1 MTHINKHT
9 KKPSKKLL
17 GFFVLTILV
26 HFKNV
31 NLL

>member
-1 MTHINKHT
+1 MTHTNKHT
-9 KKPSKKLL
+9 KKPNKKLL

-26 HFKNV
+26 HLKHV